1 MRHSRR
7 AILPAALLA
16 AAPFLALPFPGA
28 CSFLGFDPGGTG
40 PGYPD
45 CANGRKTE
53 PPSLPAHRISNGG
66 VHIDGRLDEIDWT
79 QAPAATGFTQFEP
92 DRRGEP
98 SEETVFKVVYDE
110 DAIYFG
116 VACCRRNGCPVA
128 SCLSRR
134 DRITSSDLI
143 RLYIS
148 PYHDMVTGYHFRINP
163 DGVKE
168 DYYNYGDLY
177 HDVSWDAV
185 WEADTHVDE
194 DGWYAELRI
203 PFSSIRYR
211 PAESMTWGCNVFQ
224 HILAHGERT
233 AWSNWDRDQN
243 GFMSRSGTI
252 TGIEHIRPPRQ
263 LEVVPYVVSSLTDPA
278 DPGAHGF
285 GGEDRTRG
293 GNFGVDFKYGVTAD
307 LTLNAT
313 VQPDFGQVE
322 ADPSQLNLSPY
333 ETYYDEK
340 RPFFIEGAQF
350 FWHPDFTVFY
360 SRRIGTGSEN
370 SRIRFAG
377 KLTGKTAGD
386 IATAVLVAATDEAG
400 AGRAHNTLRD
410 GSDKTVYA
418 IGRFGKHFH
427 GGLHSVN
434 VMQTAVVRDPDSF
447 AAATRNGYVTGGD
460 FELNFKDRMYQATGS
475 FVGSV
480 VDGLHDPGA
489 AGADPEPTYGTG
501 SRLEIEKTSGDW
513 RFALTTRHQSD
524 ELDLNDLGYIT
535 NPNHYA
541 VQGWVTR
548 VFNADNDG
556 SFITSKSIH
565 ARYYRNWVYAGRTF
579 LSPDDPGRVLWSYGR
594 GHDLLQLW
602 HFEANLNTRATWAAW
617 CGAEYEPAGTDL
629 YATRWTPGGGA
640 RGPLMGRPASYSA
653 WIGGQ
658 TDTRK
663 AFWLNPNVSW
673 GGDDAGSR
681 VVSFS
686 LYAPWVQSTRVTHQI
701 ALSYEQRHANAQ
713 WLGNFANPGGGIG
726 GASYVFAEL
735 DQRTWDLT
743 LRSSVLFSRNASLE
757 LYLQPYLTVGNHA
770 NPRELARPDSYE
782 FSPCPGYDAAG
793 RDFAYG
799 AVNLNLVYRWEYRPG
814 STLYLVWAHTRNEF
828 DRRAWQAEPGA
839 FENDFGLEPLVDN
852 EAENRFLVKMSYWFP
867 L

>member
-1 MRHSRR
+1 VRGTLWTAALA
-7 AILPAALLA
+7 AILVG
-16 AAPFLALPFPGA
+16 LALPRPGA
-28 CSFLGFDPGGTG
+28 CSFSGFDPRGTG

-45 CANGRKTE
+45 CANGRRTE
-53 PPSLPAHRISNGG
+53 PPSLPAHRIANGG
-66 VHIDGRLDEIDWT
+66 VHIDGRLDETDWA
-79 QAPAATGFTQFEP
+79 QAPAAGGFTQFEP

-98 SEETVFKVVYDE
+98 SEETVFKVLYDE

-134 DRITSSDLI
+134 DRIVSSDLI

-148 PYHDMVTGYHFRINP
+148 PYNDLVTGYHFRINP

-185 WEADTHVDE
+185 WDADTYVDE
-194 DGWYAELRI
+194 DGWYAEIRL

-211 PAESMTWGCNVFQ
+211 PAPSMTWGCNVFQ

-233 AWSNWDRDQN
+233 AWSNWNRDQN

-252 TGIEHIRPPRQ
+252 TGIEHIRAPRQ
-263 LEVVPYVVSSLTDPA
+263 LEVVPYAVSSLTDPA
-278 DPGAHGF
+278 DPSGHGF
-285 GGEDRTRG
+285 AGEERG
-293 GNFGVDFKYGVTAD
+293 HAGSFGADFKYGVTAD

-377 KLTGKTAGD
+377 KLTGKMAGD
-386 IATAVLVAATDEAG
+386 VATAVLVAATDETG
-400 AGRAHNTLRD
+400 AGRAHNTLQGGRH
-410 GSDKTVYA
+410 KAVYA
-418 IGRFGKHFH
+418 IGRFGKQFH

-434 VMQTAVVRDPDSF
+434 VMQTAVVRDADSF
-447 AAATRNGYVTGGD
+447 DAATRNGYVTGGD
-460 FELNFKDRMYQATGS
+460 FELNFRDRMYQATGS
-475 FVGSV
+475 FVGSI
-480 VDGLHDPGA
+480 VDRLR
-489 AGADPEPTYGTG
+489 DPEQAGTDPDPTYGTG
-501 SRLEIEKTSGDW
+501 SRFEIEKTSGDW

-524 ELDLNDLGYIT
+524 ELDLNDLGYIN

-541 VQGWVTR
+541 VQAWVTR
-548 VFNADNDG
+548 VFNADDDE
-556 SFITSKSIH
+556 SFVTNKSIH
-565 ARYYRNWVYAGRTF
+565 ARYYQSWIYADRTF
-579 LSPDDPGRVLWSYGR
+579 CDPGDPGRTLWSYDR
-594 GHDLLQLW
+594 GHDLLRLW
-602 HFEANLNTRATWAAW
+602 HFEASLATRSTWGAW
-617 CGAEYEPAGTDL
+617 CGLDYQPTVVDL
-629 YATRWTPGGGA
+629 YGTRWTPAGSA
-640 RGPLMGRPASYSA
+640 RGPLMKRPADYNV
-653 WIGGQ
+653 WVGGQ
-658 TDTRK
+658 SDTRRD
-663 AFWLNPNVSW
+663 FWVNPYLGWS
-673 GGDDAGSR
+673 GDEAGSR
-681 VVSFS
+681 AAAYS
-686 LYAPWVQSTRVTHQI
+686 LAASWVQSSRLTHQVSV
-701 ALSYEQRHANAQ
+701 SYEQRHADAQ

-743 LRSSVLFSRNASLE
+743 LRSSLLFSRDASLE
-757 LYLQPYLTVGNHA
+757 LYVQPYLTVGDYA
-770 NPRELARPDSYE
+770 SPRELARPDSYD
-782 FSPCPGYDAAG
+782 FAPYPDLDAAG

-814 STLYLVWAHTRNEF
+814 STLYLVWAHTRGNF
-828 DRRAWQAEPGA
+828 DRRGWHTEPGA
-839 FENDFGLEPLVDN
+839 FENGFGLEPLVDN
-852 EAENRFLVKMSYWFP
+852 EGENRFMIKMSYWLP